1 LRSAASSSRTEEEAT
16 AEEAVAEA
24 AKEEVGFDFARR
36 ALMSAGTDAGA
47 AAPQARSISQFLLA
61 LALPLRFAQQVTETC
76 GLVFSSCAYI
86 SLQPGPIKKL
96 VLLLPYRFILGK
108 YTLQEKFNH

>member
-47 AAPQARSISQFLLA
+47 PAPQARSIS
-61 LALPLRFAQQVTETC
+61 
-76 GLVFSSCAYI
+76 
-86 SLQPGPIKKL
+86 
-96 VLLLPYRFILGK
+96 
-108 YTLQEKFNH
+108 

>member
-47 AAPQARSISQFLLA
+47 AAPQARSISEFLLRVG
-61 LALPLRFAQQVTETC
+61 LASPLRSTGYRDLWIGIFKLRIHITATWAHQETSTT
-76 GLVFSSCAYI
+76 SSI
-86 SLQPGPIKKL
+86 P
-96 VLLLPYRFILGK
+96 V
-108 YTLQEKFNH
+108 YTR